1 MTWFFLALGS
11 AAAWTLV
18 ALFQK
23 DCSLGENAIQTAAAT
38 SILWAALSLLFI
50 PFIKLPSGLYLWT
63 LLTLAGVVYG
73 IAYYYSAKAF
83 KYLKVSIASPM
94 YNIGTVI
101 AVLMAVLILG
111 EKLTYPQIAG
121 VILVILGTYIL
132 ELKKG
137 SPFLQPFRDI
147 FKSEKIH
154 YVLISTL
161 AYSVVTIL
169 SKYILNFIDPLTFL
183 FTQLFLSGLFIAILV
198 YWKHGGFK
206 DIRKGFVVHKH
217 MIVVLSVTM
226 IVAMLTDFFALRA
239 GEASLVLPVVRLWT
253 LFVVIFGG
261 TFYKEGHLRNRIIA
275 TAIMLAGIFI
285 IYL

>member
-1 MTWFFLALGS
+1 MTWFYLALTS

-38 SILWAALSLLFI
+38 SILWAVLSLLFI
-50 PFIKLPSGLYLWT
+50 PFIKIPTGLYIWF
-63 LLTLAGVVYG
+63 LLILAGVTYG

-83 KYLKVSIASPM
+83 KYLKVSVASPM
-94 YNIGTVI
+94 YNLGTVI
-101 AVLMAVLILG
+101 AVLMAVVLLG

-121 VILVILGTYIL
+121 VVLVILGTYIL

-137 SPFLQPFRDI
+137 SPLQPFREI

-161 AYSVVTIL
+161 SYSVLTVL
-169 SKYILNFIDPLTFL
+169 SKYILGYVDPLTLL
-183 FTQLFLSGLFIAILV
+183 FTQLLISGLFITVLV
-198 YWKHGGFK
+198 FWRHGGLR
-206 DIRKGFVVHKH
+206 DIKKGFLVHKH
-217 MIVVLSVTM
+217 MIAVLSLTM
-226 IVAMLTDFFALRA
+226 IAAMLIDFFALQA

-261 TFYKEGHLRNRIIA
+261 TFYKEGHLRNRILA
-275 TAIMLAGIFI
+275 TVIMLAGIFI